1 MAGTPSS
8 SATRARS
15 DSSKSISPRIAR
27 SVTAATSASQPAWAA
42 IISMTSPWM
51 RVESTSMTMSRI
63 ERRSRLA
70 GCTAMSMPWEAASAA
85 SSGRSTSGSTPE
97 MARSIAVTG

>member
-1 MAGTPSS
+1 M
-8 SATRARS
+8 
-15 DSSKSISPRIAR
+15 AR
-27 SVTAATSASQPAWAA
+27 SVTSATSASQPAWAA

-51 RVESTSMTMSRI
+51 SVESTSMTMSRI

-70 GCTAMSMPWEAASAA
+70 GCTAMSMPWVAASTA

-97 MARSIAVTG
+97 MARSMAVTG